1 MTGGE
6 VVFLIGAIGA
16 MTIFALVLAWAS
28 HRTGKQ
34 D

>member
-6 VVFLIGAIGA
+6 ILYLIVAIGA
-16 MTIFALVLAWAS
+16 MAIFGLVLAWAS
-28 HRTGKQ
+28 HRTGQQ